1 MDDRDTTG
9 RNGGFGLEGHE
20 LSGDTPSMRPA
31 RRPRIGSVL
40 PTSPGSGHG
49 QVRNEARLLTRQ
61 NLDGRTKA
69 RKQFD
74 AIARGIASDL
84 GGESQLSTVQKHLV
98 EAFAG
103 AAIHVHDKNAR
114 LLLGEEVDIVEHCQ
128 AISTL
133 VRVAQRI
140 GLRRTA
146 RDITPSLQD
155 YLTNRIAPIKGDM
168 DAEPVE

>member
-1 MDDRDTTG
+1 
-9 RNGGFGLEGHE
+9 
-20 LSGDTPSMRPA
+20 
-31 RRPRIGSVL
+31 
-40 PTSPGSGHG
+40 
-49 QVRNEARLLTRQ
+49 
-61 NLDGRTKA
+61 LDGRTRA

-84 GGESQLSTVQKHLV
+84 GGESELSTVQKHLV

-140 GLRRTA
+140 GLRRVV
-146 RDITPSLQD
+146 RDITPTVAD
-155 YLTNRIAPIKGDM
+155 YVASINEGAK
-168 DAEPVE
+168 

>member
-1 MDDRDTTG
+1 MGAQGTAAE
-9 RNGGFGLEGHE
+9 NGKHGSEGHQ
-20 LSGDTPSMRPA
+20 LSGDRPSIRPGK
-31 RRPRIGSVL
+31 RPRVGSIL
-40 PTSPGSGHG
+40 PSSPSTGHG
-49 QVRNEARLLTRQ
+49 QVRDEARLLTRQ
-61 NLDGRTKA
+61 SLDGRTRA

-84 GGESQLSTVQKHLV
+84 GGESELSTVQKHLV

-140 GLRRTA
+140 GLRRA
-146 RDITPSLQD
+146 VRDITPTVAD
-155 YLTNRIAPIKGDM
+155 YVASINE
-168 DAEPVE
+168 DAK

>member
-1 MDDRDTTG
+1 VRD
-9 RNGGFGLEGHE
+9 
-20 LSGDTPSMRPA
+20 
-31 RRPRIGSVL
+31 
-40 PTSPGSGHG
+40 
-49 QVRNEARLLTRQ
+49 EARLLTRQ

-74 AIARGIASDL
+74 AIANGIARDL
-84 GGESQLSTVQKHLV
+84 GGEDQLSTVQKHLV

-140 GLRRTA
+140 GLRRVA
-146 RDITPSLQD
+146 RNVTPDLSG
-155 YLTNRIAPIKGDM
+155 YLSRRAV
-168 DAEPVE
+168 DAEPAE

>member
-1 MDDRDTTG
+1 MDDHDTT
-9 RNGGFGLEGHE
+9 RQNGDFGLEGHE
-20 LSGDTPSMRPA
+20 LPGDTPSIRPG
-31 RRPRIGSVL
+31 RRPRVGSL
-40 PTSPGSGHG
+40 SPLSPGSGHG

-61 NLDGRTKA
+61 NRA

-84 GGESQLSTVQKHLV
+84 GGESRLSTVQKQLV

-114 LLLGEEVDIVEHCQ
+114 LLLGEEVDLVEHCQ

-140 GLRRTA
+140 GLHRVA
-146 RDITPSLQD
+146 RNITPHLSD
-155 YLTNRIAPIKGDM
+155 YLTNRGHGGVDTEA
-168 DAEPVE
+168 AE

>member
-1 MDDRDTTG
+1 MLLMHDPTTIAQ
-9 RNGGFGLEGHE
+9 NGGSSPEEPE
-20 LSGDTPSMRPA
+20 LPKDASAIRSV
-31 RRPRIGSVL
+31 RRPRTFSL
-40 PTSPGSGHG
+40 SPAPSAPGHG
-49 QVRNEARLLTRQ
+49 QVRDEARLLTRQ

-74 AIARGIASDL
+74 AIANGIARDL
-84 GGESQLSTVQKHLV
+84 GGEDQLSTVQKHLV

-140 GLRRTA
+140 GLRRVA
-146 RDITPSLQD
+146 RNVTPDLSG
-155 YLTNRIAPIKGDM
+155 YLSRRAV
-168 DAEPVE
+168 DAEPAE